1 MGGTTREERI
11 ALLHPRVAVALP
23 TLWMLGLSAAVA
35 AENTST
41 QVAADSNQI
50 EEVLVSARRRG
61 DERLQ
66 DVPVAVSVL
75 SDEALRKANITDL
88 SEVATRTPSFTFGQQ
103 IGNQQE
109 IVIRGIGT
117 LRLTGSAAE
126 PSVGLFIDEVYVGRR
141 GTATP
146 PLFDLERVEVVRG
159 PQGTLYGK
167 NVVGGAVNLLTA
179 RPSDQTSARVAVSYG
194 QFDVLGGRDM
204 WEGSAYVTGALSE
217 SVAGRASVYYRK
229 HDGYSQNILLDER
242 LDDQDSYAVRGSLLF
257 QPNDAFDIHVVADFS
272 HNESN
277 GQSRRAVDDPSVPG
291 FGVVVASGLLSDNV
305 RESDAPW
312 TQWEDQDTAGLTA
325 RFDYRLSGSHTLTYL
340 SAVRYGDFNGRY
352 SLVGTG
358 SPPSLTDAANGQREK
373 YVGITQDLRF
383 SSSGEGA
390 LRWVAGLYFLRE
402 DTDIIDNS
410 IATTFLSVLGPG
422 SVGDILDG
430 EFIYDQENIT
440 KSSAV
445 YGELSWAMSDTLSLT
460 VGGRYTYDD
469 KNYRNRSECL
479 DFGAQPDFIF
489 CVAPLGAELWDIHTS
504 KSWSE
509 FTPKLGLDWRA
520 SEDALLYVSAARGF
534 KGGGWQGKPGTE
546 AAALLPYDPE
556 IAWTYEVGAKTRWA
570 DGRVLANVAV
580 FHTSFDDL
588 QVEQLD
594 DSGLSL
600 IIDNA
605 ASARIEGIELE
616 LQLRPVQALQLW
628 LSGSYLNSEY
638 RDFIDSAGNDLS
650 GNRLARTPE
659 FRLTGGADYT
669 MPINSDLSLDA
680 RVEYQWQDE
689 MPWLVENTVFE
700 DSYGLLDARLA
711 LQAGEQ
717 QWEVALYG
725 KNLTDELY
733 RLDAIPFLG
742 DVFSRFGAPRS
753 YGVQFTKSF

>member
-1 MGGTTREERI
+1 MC
-11 ALLHPRVAVALP
+11 AVQPA
-23 TLWMLGLSAAVA
+23 TAAAQNRQDTA
-35 AENTST
+35 AHDP
-41 QVAADSNQI
+41 QQI

-66 DVPVAVSVL
+66 DVPVAISVL
-75 SDEALRKANITDL
+75 SDEALRKAGITDL
-88 SEVATRTPSFTFGQQ
+88 AEVASRTPSFTFGQQ

-126 PSVGLFIDEVYVGRR
+126 PSVGLFMDEVYIGRR

-167 NVVGGAVNLLTA
+167 NVVGGAVNLITGA
-179 RPSDQTSARVAVSYG
+179 PSQEASGRAAISYG
-194 QFDVLGGRDM
+194 QFDALGGRDM
-204 WEGSAYVTGALSE
+204 WEATAYATGELADSL
-217 SVAGRASVYYRK
+217 AGRVAVFYRK
-229 HDGYSQNILLDER
+229 HDGYSQNTLLGER
-242 LDDQDSYAVRGSLLF
+242 LDDQDAYAVRGSLSI
-257 QPNDAFDIHVVADFS
+257 QPNDALDIRVIADFS

-291 FGVVVASGLLSDNV
+291 LGIVGASGLLDPNV
-305 RESDAPW
+305 RQSDAPW
-312 TQWEDQDTAGLTA
+312 SQWEDQDTAGLTA
-325 RFDYRLSGSHTLTYL
+325 RFDYRLSGGNTLTYL
-340 SAVRYGDFNGRY
+340 SAIRYGDFEGRY

-373 YVGITQDLRF
+373 YTGITQDLRL
-383 SSSGEGA
+383 SSSA
-390 LRWVAGLYFLRE
+390 DSKVRWAAGLYFLRE

-410 IATTFLSVLGPG
+410 VATTFLSVLGPG

-445 YGELSWAMSDTLSLT
+445 YGELSYPLASTVSLT

-469 KNYRNRSECL
+469 KDYRNRSECL

-489 CVAPLGAELWDIHTS
+489 CVAPLGAEFWNIRTS
-504 KSWSE
+504 KDWSE
-509 FTPKLGLDWRA
+509 FTPKASIDWRA
-520 SEDALLYVSAARGF
+520 NDSALLYASAARGF
-534 KGGGWQGKPGTE
+534 KGGGWQGKPATE
-546 AAALLPYDPE
+546 AAALFPYDPE
-556 IAWTYEVGAKTRWA
+556 IAWTYEVGAKTDWA
-570 DGRVLANVAV
+570 DGRVRANVAI

-605 ASARIEGIELE
+605 ASATIDGIELE
-616 LQLRPVQALQLW
+616 LQFRPLSALQLW
-628 LSGSYLNSEY
+628 LSGSYLDSEY
-638 RDFIDSAGNDLS
+638 KDFIDSAGNDLS

-659 FRLTGGADYT
+659 FTFAGGADYN
-669 MPINSDLSLDA
+669 MPLSAALSLDA
-680 RVEYQWQDE
+680 RIEYQWQDD

-700 DSYGLLDARLA
+700 DSYGLLDARVAVESRDSGWEAA
-711 LQAGEQ
+711 LFA
-717 QWEVALYG
+717 

-733 RLDAIPFLG
+733 RVDAIPFLG

-753 YGVQFTKSF
+753 YGIQFTKSF

>member
-1 MGGTTREERI
+1 MFVPPVW
-11 ALLHPRVAVALP
+11 A
-23 TLWMLGLSAAVA
+23 A
-35 AENTST
+35 AENAPTR
-41 QVAADSNQI
+41 AEANNDSPI

-61 DERLQ
+61 EERLQ

-75 SDEALRKANITDL
+75 SDEALRKAGITDL

-103 IGNQQE
+103 IGNQHE

-179 RPSDQTSARVAVSYG
+179 RPRTEAEARVAVSYG
-194 QFDVLGGRDM
+194 QFDVFSGRDL
-204 WEGSAYVTGALSE
+204 WEGTGYVTGQLADT
-217 SVAGRASVYYRK
+217 VTGRLAAYYRT
-229 HDGYSQNILLDER
+229 HDGYSQNVLLDEA
-242 LDDQDSYAVRGSLLF
+242 LDDQDNYAMRGSLLF
-257 QPNDAFDIHVVADFS
+257 QPTAALDIHLIADFS

-277 GQSRRAVDDPSVPG
+277 GQSRRAVDDLSIPG
-291 FGVVVASGLLSDNV
+291 LGAVVGSGLLSNNV

-312 TQWEDQDTAGLTA
+312 TQWEDHDTAGLTA
-325 RFDYRLSGSHTLTYL
+325 RIDYRLGSGHMLTYL
-340 SAVRYGDFNGRY
+340 SAVRYGNFNGRY
-352 SLVGTG
+352 SLVGTQ

-373 YVGITQDLRF
+373 YTGFTQDLRL
-383 SSSGEGA
+383 SSAAEGSA
-390 LRWVAGLYFLRE
+390 VRWVAGLYFLRE

-410 IATTFLSVLGPG
+410 IATTFLSALGPG

-430 EFIYDQENIT
+430 EFIYDQQNIT
-440 KSSAV
+440 KSSAI
-445 YGELSWAMSDTLSLT
+445 YGELTWAMTDAVSLT
-460 VGGRYTYDD
+460 AGGRYTYDD
-469 KNYRNRSECL
+469 KSYRNRSECL

-489 CVAPLGAELWDIHTS
+489 CVAPLGAEFWNIRTS

-509 FTPKLGLDWRA
+509 LTPRVSLDWRR
-520 SEDALLYVSAARGF
+520 SDSVLLYASAARGF
-534 KGGGWQGKPGTE
+534 KGGGWQGKPGTR
-546 AAALLPYDPE
+546 AAALFPYDPE
-556 IAWTYEVGAKTRWA
+556 IAWTYEIGAKTDWA
-570 DGRVLANVAV
+570 DGRVRANLAV
-580 FHTSFDDL
+580 FHTDFDDL

-594 DSGLSL
+594 DAGLSL

-605 ASARIEGIELE
+605 ASARIKGVELE
-616 LQLRPVQALQLW
+616 MQLRPLAQLQLW
-628 LSGSYLNSEY
+628 LSGSYLDSEY

-659 FRLTGGADYT
+659 FRFTGGVDYALY
-669 MPINSDLSLDA
+669 INDAFSLDT
-680 RVEYQWQDE
+680 RVEYQWQDD
-689 MPWLVENTVFE
+689 MPWLVENTVLE
-700 DSYGLLDARLA
+700 DSFGLLDARVALQSLDAQWELA
-711 LQAGEQ
+711 LF
-717 QWEVALYG
+717 G

-733 RLDAIPFLG
+733 RVDAIPFLG

-753 YGVQFTKSF
+753 YGVQFTKTF

>member
-1 MGGTTREERI
+1 MGGCM
-11 ALLHPRVAVALP
+11 AVPPRSIVAALP
-23 TLWMLGLSAAVA
+23 VTLLLTAVPSPSVA
-35 AENTST
+35 ASDDST
-41 QVAADSNQI
+41 QI

-75 SDEALRKANITDL
+75 SDEALRKAGIADL
-88 SEVATRTPSFTFGQQ
+88 SAVASRTPSFTFGQQ

-126 PSVGLFIDEVYVGRR
+126 PSVGLFVDEVYVGRR

-179 RPSDQTSARVAVSYG
+179 QPSQEFSARVSASYG
-194 QFDVLGGRDM
+194 QFDALSGRDI
-204 WEGSAYVTGALSE
+204 WEGAGFLTGALSDAL
-217 SVAGRASVYYRK
+217 AGRLAVYYRK
-229 HDGYSQNILLDER
+229 HDGYSQNTFR
-242 LDDQDSYAVRGSLLF
+242 NGKLDDQDTYALRGSLLF
-257 QPNDAFDIHVVADFS
+257 QPNDALDIHVSADFS

-277 GQSRRAVDDPSVPG
+277 GQSRRAVDDSSVAG
-291 FGVVVASGLLSDNV
+291 FGAVVGSGLLSPNV

-312 TQWEDQDTAGLTA
+312 DQWEDQDTAGLTA
-325 RFDYRLSGSHTLTYL
+325 RIDYKFAGGNTLTYL
-340 SAVRYGDFNGRY
+340 SAVRYGDFSGRY
-352 SLVGTG
+352 SLVGTR

-373 YVGITQDLRF
+373 YTGITQDLRL
-383 SSSGEGA
+383 SSSA
-390 LRWVAGLYFLRE
+390 DNNSPLRWVAGLYFLRE
-402 DTDIIDNS
+402 DTDVIDNS
-410 IATTFLSVLGPG
+410 IATTFLSLLGPG

-445 YGELSWAMSDTLSLT
+445 YGELTWAIADRWSLT
-460 VGGRYTYDD
+460 AGGRYTYDD
-469 KNYRNRSECL
+469 KEYRNRSECL

-489 CVAPLGAELWDIHTS
+489 CVAPLGAEFWNIRTS
-504 KSWSE
+504 KDWSE
-509 FTPKLGLDWRA
+509 FTPRISLDWRA
-520 SEDALLYVSAARGF
+520 NENALLYISAARGF
-534 KGGGWQGKPGTE
+534 KGGGWQGKPATE
-546 AAALLPYDPE
+546 AAALFPYDPE
-556 IAWTYEVGAKTRWA
+556 IAWTYEIGAKADWA
-570 DGRVLANVAV
+570 EGRVRANLAI

-594 DSGLSL
+594 DAGLSL

-605 ASARIEGIELE
+605 ASARIDGVELE
-616 LQLRPVQALQLW
+616 LQVRPIAALQLW
-628 LSGSYLNSEY
+628 LSGSYLDSEY

-659 FRLTGGADYT
+659 FSFSGGADYN
-669 MPINSDLSLDA
+669 MPLNATLTLDLRA
-680 RVEYQWQDE
+680 EYQWQDD

-700 DSYGLLDARLA
+700 DSYGLLDARVA
-711 LQAGEQ
+711 LESRDAG
-717 QWEVALYG
+717 WEVALFG
-725 KNLTDELY
+725 RNLTDELY
-733 RLDAIPFLG
+733 RVDAIPFLG